1 VVQTKLRKMQAN
13 KVEDT
18 FREKGVLGKEPK
30 L

>member
-1 VVQTKLRKMQAN
+1 VQAKLGKMQAN
-13 KVEDT
+13 TIEDA